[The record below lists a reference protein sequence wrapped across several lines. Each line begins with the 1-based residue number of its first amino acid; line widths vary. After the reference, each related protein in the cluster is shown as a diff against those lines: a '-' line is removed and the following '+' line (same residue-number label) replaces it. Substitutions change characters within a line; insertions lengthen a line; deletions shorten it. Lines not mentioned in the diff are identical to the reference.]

1 MSKFINKALKA
12 TMKVEK
18 LFGTDKLTSG
28 IFDKYLGT
36 DIQGNKAAQADAQA
50 REAELNQQALN
61 AQQNQNIIGVQGTE
75 NIAQVE
81 AGGSA
86 TDATMMGG
94 TKKKRAGSI
103 SSTLGI

>member
-1 MSKFINKALKA
+1 MGKFINKALKA

-18 LFGTDKLTSG
+18 LFGTDKLSG
-28 IFDKYLGT
+28 GILDKYLGT
-36 DIQGNKAAQADAQA
+36 DLLGNKAAQAAAQA

-61 AQQNQNIIGVQGTE
+61 SQQNANIIGVQGTE
-75 NIAQVE
+75 NIAQIE

-86 TDATMMGG
+86 ADASTLSD